1 MTFEEELN
9 DARDEGLEKGLEKGL
24 EQGLEQGMEKGKV
37 LGGQM
42 MLENI
47 NFAFDLFCEGKTDEE
62 VFQSERFSSMEQ
74 VHEIRNLW
82 KKP

>member
-9 DARDEGLEKGLEKGL
+9 DARDEGLEK
-24 EQGLEQGMEKGKV
+24 GMEKGKV

-47 NFAFDLFCEGKTDEE
+47 NFAFDLFREGKTDEE
-62 VFQSERFSSMEQ
+62 VFQSGKFSSLD
-74 VHEIRNLW
+74 EITEFRRIW
-82 KKP
+82 ESAKV